1 MTTRDNLALCAM
13 QVMLKQEWKTRISLC
28 NRVRRFF
35 GLSYKTYVSCDPNR
49 LAHNSYVIADAMLEA
64 SEQNQ
69 TNEQQQE

>member
-1 MTTRDNLALCAM
+1 MTARDNLALCAM
-13 QVMLKQEWKTRISLC
+13 QVMLKHEWKTRISLC

-64 SEQNQ
+64 SEKQQ
-69 TNEQQQE
+69 SHEQPQE

>member
-13 QVMLKQEWKTRISLC
+13 QVMLKDEWKTRISMY

-35 GLSYKTYVSCDPNR
+35 GLSYETYVACDLKR

-64 SEQNQ
+64 SEK
-69 TNEQQQE
+69 QQAHEKPQE

>member
-1 MTTRDNLALCAM
+1 MTERDNLALCAM
-13 QVMLKQEWKTRISLC
+13 QVMLKHEWKTRISLC

-64 SEQNQ
+64 SEKKQP
-69 TNEQQQE
+69 NEQPQE

>member
-13 QVMLKQEWKTRISLC
+13 QVMLKHALKTRISLY

-35 GLSYKTYVSCDPNR
+35 GLSYETYVICDSNR

-64 SEQNQ
+64 SEKQHAQ
-69 TNEQQQE
+69 EQPQE